1 MNRLNRHKKVHTNEK
16 PFSCAHCEYK
26 CTEKYNLDRHIKT
39 HHSQT
44 KVEVHVD
51 PSQTNLEATKLKE
64 GEEEKEADEVE
75 ENEEPDLEQPG
86 PSQEI
91 RVEEP
96 IAGSSQSKE
105 PIKLDN
111 EKWKCPYCAY
121 STNRRRDVNR
131 HIKLQHLSNR

>member
-1 MNRLNRHKKVHTNEK
+1 MKTFFLCADCGKSFTRADKNTLDRHEKTHTGEK
-16 PFSCAHCEYK
+16 PFSCTHCEFR
-26 CTEKYNLDRHIKT
+26 CDRK
-39 HHSQT
+39 
-44 KVEVHVD
+44 D
-51 PSQTNLEATKLKE
+51 KLKYHIERIHGQSKEERE
-64 GEEEKEADEVE
+64 GADEVE

-96 IAGSSQSKE
+96 ISGSSQTKE

>member
-1 MNRLNRHKKVHTNEK
+1 MKNFVCEHCGKSFTRTDKNTLDRHEKTHSGEK
-16 PFSCAHCEYK
+16 PFSCTHCEFRCNRMARLK
-26 CTEKYNLDRHIKT
+26 DHIERIHGQSK
-39 HHSQT
+39 
-44 KVEVHVD
+44 E
-51 PSQTNLEATKLKE
+51 E
-64 GEEEKEADEVE
+64 GEEADEVE

-96 IAGSSQSKE
+96 IAGSSQTKE

>member
-1 MNRLNRHKKVHTNEK
+1 MKNFVCEHCGKSFTRTDKNTLDRHEKTHTGEK
-16 PFSCAHCEYK
+16 PFSCTHCEFRCNRMARLK
-26 CTEKYNLDRHIKT
+26 DHIERIHGQSK
-39 HHSQT
+39 
-44 KVEVHVD
+44 E
-51 PSQTNLEATKLKE
+51 E
-64 GEEEKEADEVE
+64 GEEADEVE

-96 IAGSSQSKE
+96 IAGSSQTKE

-121 STNRRRDVNR
+121 STNRRRDVDR
-131 HIKLQHLSNR
+131 HIRSQHLSNR

>member
-1 MNRLNRHKKVHTNEK
+1 MKNFVCEHCGKSFTRTDKNTLDRHEKTHTGEK
-16 PFSCAHCEYK
+16 PFSCTHCEFRCYRK
-26 CTEKYNLDRHIKT
+26 D
-39 HHSQT
+39 
-44 KVEVHVD
+44 
-51 PSQTNLEATKLKE
+51 KLKYHIE
-64 GEEEKEADEVE
+64 RIHGQSKEEREEADEVE

-96 IAGSSQSKE
+96 IAGSSQTKE

>member
-1 MNRLNRHKKVHTNEK
+1 MKNFVCEHCGKSFTRTDKNTLDRHEKTHTGEK
-16 PFSCAHCEYK
+16 PFSCTHCEFRCNRMARLK
-26 CTEKYNLDRHIKT
+26 DHIERIHGQSK
-39 HHSQT
+39 
-44 KVEVHVD
+44 E
-51 PSQTNLEATKLKE
+51 E
-64 GEEEKEADEVE
+64 GEEADEVE

-96 IAGSSQSKE
+96 IAGSSQTKE

>member
-1 MNRLNRHKKVHTNEK
+1 MKNFVCEHCGKSFTRTDKNTLDRHEKTHTGEK
-16 PFSCAHCEYK
+16 PFSCTHCEFRCNRMARLK
-26 CTEKYNLDRHIKT
+26 DHIERIHGQSK
-39 HHSQT
+39 
-44 KVEVHVD
+44 E
-51 PSQTNLEATKLKE
+51 E
-64 GEEEKEADEVE
+64 GEEADEVE

-96 IAGSSQSKE
+96 IAGSSQTKE

-121 STNRRRDVNR
+121 STNRRRDVER
-131 HIKLQHLSNR
+131 HIKSQHLSNR

>member
-1 MNRLNRHKKVHTNEK
+1 M
-16 PFSCAHCEYK
+16 
-26 CTEKYNLDRHIKT
+26 
-39 HHSQT
+39 
-44 KVEVHVD
+44 
-51 PSQTNLEATKLKE
+51 
-64 GEEEKEADEVE
+64 E

-96 IAGSSQSKE
+96 IAGSSQTKE

>member
-1 MNRLNRHKKVHTNEK
+1 MKNFVCEHCGKSFTRTDKNTLDRHEKTHTGEK
-16 PFSCAHCEYK
+16 PFSCTHCEFR
-26 CTEKYNLDRHIKT
+26 CDRK
-39 HHSQT
+39 
-44 KVEVHVD
+44 D
-51 PSQTNLEATKLKE
+51 KLKYHIE
-64 GEEEKEADEVE
+64 RIHGQSKEEREEADEVE
-75 ENEEPDLEQPG
+75 ENEEPDLDQPG

-96 IAGSSQSKE
+96 IAGSSQTKE

>member
-1 MNRLNRHKKVHTNEK
+1 MKTFFLCADCGKSFTRADKNTLDRHEKTHTGEK
-16 PFSCAHCEYK
+16 PFSCTHCEFR
-26 CTEKYNLDRHIKT
+26 CDRK
-39 HHSQT
+39 
-44 KVEVHVD
+44 D
-51 PSQTNLEATKLKE
+51 KLKYHIE
-64 GEEEKEADEVE
+64 RIHGQSKEEREEADEVE

-96 IAGSSQSKE
+96 IAGSSQTKE

>member
-1 MNRLNRHKKVHTNEK
+1 MKTFFLCADCGKSFTRADKNTLDRHEKTHTGEK
-16 PFSCAHCEYK
+16 PFSCTHCEFRCDRK
-26 CTEKYNLDRHIKT
+26 DKLTDHIEKIHGQ
-39 HHSQT
+39 S
-44 KVEVHVD
+44 
-51 PSQTNLEATKLKE
+51 KE
-64 GEEEKEADEVE
+64 EREEADEVE

-96 IAGSSQSKE
+96 IAGSSQTKE

-121 STNRRRDVNR
+121 STKQRSDVNR
-131 HIKLQHLSNR
+131 HIKLQHISNR

>member
-1 MNRLNRHKKVHTNEK
+1 MKTFFLCADCGKSFTRADKNTLDRHEKTHTGEK
-16 PFSCAHCEYK
+16 PFSCTHCEFR
-26 CTEKYNLDRHIKT
+26 CDRK
-39 HHSQT
+39 
-44 KVEVHVD
+44 D
-51 PSQTNLEATKLKE
+51 KLKYHIERIHGQSKEERE
-64 GEEEKEADEVE
+64 GADEVE

-96 IAGSSQSKE
+96 IAGSSQTKE